1 MRSTLPFPTAD
12 TEPGKQHGS
21 QPLLLLNVFELSW
34 EQVRAYLACGIVL
47 TMILHFLFTEI
58 YAYMTQLGC
67 FTTVCFH
74 ICQTGVFGA
83 AGFIAAGAFQNSGDY
98 DDDTN
103 KRAVDGKPSTEA
115 TLVMADLAF
124 QASAVAMAIT
134 DARGRIEKCN
144 PAFVRITSPSL
155 EYQPGVS
162 ESTLETDSS
171 NLSTMPALYTNVLL
185 ETALGLVDGSDAER
199 LQRIV
204 DSCQSMEYSG
214 EEDYTTKPDNDFLV
228 HGRTLNVRVSLGSG
242 VSSDA
247 EQALLL
253 LSVLGSLFENARLS
267 SRRYASSAAPKRYV
281 VVVDDVTF
289 DRSLVRAIHES
300 TALMHHGESEALMKI
315 MMSRINSTR
324 VDGLH
329 RLQHPNVTL

>member
-12 TEPGKQHGS
+12 TEPVKQHGS

-34 EQVRAYLACGIVL
+34 EQVRAYLAFGIVL
-47 TMILHFLFTEI
+47 TMILHFLFAEI
-58 YAYMTQLGC
+58 YAYMTQLGY
-67 FTTVCFH
+67 FTTASFH
-74 ICQTGVFGA
+74 ICQTGVFGV
-83 AGFIAAGAFQNSGDY
+83 AGFIAARAFQNSGDY

-103 KRAVDGKPSTEA
+103 KRAVDGKISTEG
-115 TLVMADLAF
+115 TLVMANLAF

-171 NLSTMPALYTNVLL
+171 NLSTMPTLYTNVLL
-185 ETALGLVDGSDAER
+185 ETALGLVDGSEDAER

-228 HGRTLNVRVSLGSG
+228 HGRILNVRVSLGSG

-300 TALMHHGESEALMKI
+300 TALMHQGESEALMKV
-315 MMSRINSTR
+315 MMSRINSTM
-324 VDGLH
+324 
-329 RLQHPNVTL
+329 QASQI